1 MNRFSI
7 YTRHVNNDGAEEP
20 GWGFYAIFHN
30 NDFYK
35 ITDGADGT
43 YANGTYCAMLFELDR
58 EEAILARLFSVH
70 LLVVV
75 MVMVG
80 IYIMIW

>member
-1 MNRFSI
+1 MMVQKNR
-7 YTRHVNNDGAEEP
+7 VG
-20 GWGFYAIFHN
+20 
-30 NDFYK
+30 DFMPYSTIMISTK
-35 ITDGADGT
+35 LLMERMEH
-43 YANGTYCAMLFELDR
+43 MLMEHIVRCFLKLDR